1 MWSTGNESWI
11 RRTCGRGAIHGDVF
25 DDVRYKGCRWRES
38 GGWWVIVVSKK
49 EDTRRQ
55 STRSIPKEQAEM

>member
-1 MWSTGNESWI
+1 MRSIGNESWI
-11 RRTCGRGAIHGDVF
+11 RRTCGRAAIHGEVF

-49 EDTRRQ
+49 EDTRR
-55 STRSIPKEQAEM
+55 